1 MARRVL
7 TIHELTFR
15 EKGKR
20 EGAGRVFA
28 PVDLLGD
35 DLLDIFSNW
44 LSKLTREDTVDKSK
58 NTWVNVT
65 AASRYASRIIVVET
79 SVGSSGESGEVVD
92 SETGE
97 SEFQLAAH
105 HAPTGTTRTLL
116 LVPEKGRSA
125 FLMTESSR
133 RGSGGIRLRQLFSEH
148 ITDLLRLIKMD
159 CSAVSESD
167 AWAEHAKLKEVE
179 LRVEGKSVDAA
190 DGVHVDVG
198 VISHIA
204 RPHRRAFFNRDL
216 LGKLATDKSTA
227 KRVVGIPVDEEHEKE
242 DVYVTL
248 VDGERQKKFLVEGG
262 GAPSFRLVLNE
273 DSAEQLN
280 TDDLV
285 AKCVEQL
292 SDITGITGKINWEP
306 RWSDSLGAKHGK
318 AVPLANSQKSFQNP

>member
-1 MARRVL
+1 MGEQMARRVL

-28 PVDLLGD
+28 PVDLLGS
-35 DLLDIFSNW
+35 DLLDIFSDW
-44 LSKLTREDTVDKSK
+44 LSRLTREDTVDKSK

-65 AASRYASRIIVVET
+65 GISRYASRVVVVET

-97 SEFQLAAH
+97 SEFQLSSR

-133 RGSGGIRLRQLFSEH
+133 RGAGGIRLRQLFSEH
-148 ITDLLRLIKMD
+148 IADLLRLIKMD
-159 CSAVSESD
+159 CSAVSEGD

-190 DGVHVDVG
+190 DGVHVEVG
-198 VISHIA
+198 AISHIA

-216 LGKLATDKSTA
+216 LGKLATDKSAA
-227 KRVVGIPVDEEHEKE
+227 KRVVGIPVDEDHEKE
-242 DVYVTL
+242 DIYVTL
-248 VDGERQKKFLVEGG
+248 VDGERQKKFLVDGG

-273 DSAEQLN
+273 DNTEQLIV
-280 TDDLV
+280 DDLV

-292 SDITGITGKINWEP
+292 SEIAGITGKINWEP
-306 RWSDSLGAKHGK
+306 RWSDSLGAKHGE
-318 AVPLANSQKSFQNP
+318 AVPLANS

>member
-28 PVDLLGD
+28 PVDLLGS
-35 DLLDIFSNW
+35 DLLDIFSDW
-44 LSKLTREDTVDKSK
+44 LSRLTREDTVDKSK

-65 AASRYASRIIVVET
+65 GISRYASRVVVVET

-97 SEFQLAAH
+97 SEFQLSSR

-133 RGSGGIRLRQLFSEH
+133 RGAGGIRLRQLFSEH
-148 ITDLLRLIKMD
+148 IADLLRLIKMD
-159 CSAVSESD
+159 CSAVSEGD

-190 DGVHVDVG
+190 DGVHVEVG
-198 VISHIA
+198 AISHIA
-204 RPHRRAFFNRDL
+204 RPHRRAFFNQDL
-216 LGKLATDKSTA
+216 LGKLATDKSAA
-227 KRVVGIPVDEEHEKE
+227 KRVVGIPVDEDHEKE
-242 DVYVTL
+242 DIYVTL
-248 VDGERQKKFLVEGG
+248 VDGERQKKFLVDGG

-273 DSAEQLN
+273 DNTEQLIV
-280 TDDLV
+280 DDLV

-292 SDITGITGKINWEP
+292 SEIAGITGKINWEP
-306 RWSDSLGAKHGK
+306 RWSDSLGAKHGE
-318 AVPLANSQKSFQNP
+318 AVPLANS